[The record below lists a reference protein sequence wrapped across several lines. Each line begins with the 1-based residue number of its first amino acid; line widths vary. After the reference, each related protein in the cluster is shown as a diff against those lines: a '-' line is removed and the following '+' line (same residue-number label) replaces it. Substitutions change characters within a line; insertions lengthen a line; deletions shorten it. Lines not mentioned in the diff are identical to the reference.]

1 MSEFKLLIVED
12 EEPARLLLKK
22 YVSEMDDIELIG
34 ECTDGFAGVK
44 SINELKPD
52 IVILDINMPKLTG
65 LELLEVIEHKPAV
78 IFSTAYD
85 QYAIAAFEKNAVDYI
100 MKPYSKAR
108 LRQALDK
115 ACKSIDAG
123 NAADAIDSL
132 VKNEEPKAEPIR
144 RVAVKNGTK
153 IFVIPIEKV
162 DFIEA
167 DGDYVKVHTGE
178 STYLKE
184 KTMRFFEMN
193 LSPDEFV
200 RVHRSFI
207 INVNE
212 ISKVEPYDKDSH
224 VVILRSGKQIKTS
237 VAGYKALKNCLG
249 I

>member
-1 MSEFKLLIVED
+1 
-12 EEPARLLLKK
+12 
-22 YVSEMDDIELIG
+22 
-34 ECTDGFAGVK
+34 
-44 SINELKPD
+44 
-52 IVILDINMPKLTG
+52 
-65 LELLEVIEHKPAV
+65 
-78 IFSTAYD
+78 
-85 QYAIAAFEKNAVDYI
+85 

-178 STYLKE
+178 
-184 KTMRFFEMN
+184 
-193 LSPDEFV
+193 
-200 RVHRSFI
+200 
-207 INVNE
+207 
-212 ISKVEPYDKDSH
+212 
-224 VVILRSGKQIKTS
+224 
-237 VAGYKALKNCLG
+237 
-249 I
+249 